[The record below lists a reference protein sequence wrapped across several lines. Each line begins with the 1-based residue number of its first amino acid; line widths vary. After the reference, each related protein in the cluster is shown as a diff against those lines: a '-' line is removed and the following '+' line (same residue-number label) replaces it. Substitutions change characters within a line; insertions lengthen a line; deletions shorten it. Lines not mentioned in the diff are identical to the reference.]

1 MKQLK
6 GFILTYNSSKK
17 KDITKINHFLF
28 GRVCTVKNSSGEKEK
43 YYYPGFFENTPYKK
57 LSNGCYFVQEVNYDL
72 GGLLKLHA
80 CEIIFDDDTMLM
92 ARDFWSSKISGKVN
106 NW

>member
-1 MKQLK
+1 MGILK
-6 GFILTYNSSKK
+6 GFILTYNSSRK

-28 GRVCTVKNSSGEKEK
+28 GRICTIKNSSGEREK

-57 LSNGCYFVQEVNYDL
+57 LSNGCYFVKEINYNLD
-72 GGLLKLHA
+72 GLLCIHP
-80 CEIIFDDDTMLM
+80 CEIDFVDEKMDV
-92 ARDFWSSKISGKVN
+92 ARDFWATRIKGKVN